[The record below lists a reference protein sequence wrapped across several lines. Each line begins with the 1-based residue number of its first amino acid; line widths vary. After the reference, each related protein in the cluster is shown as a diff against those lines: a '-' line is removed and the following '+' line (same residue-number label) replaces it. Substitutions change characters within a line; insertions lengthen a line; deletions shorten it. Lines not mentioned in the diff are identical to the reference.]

1 VIAEPDRHSDEL
13 PERARQPLRRRPGQL
28 IACGWCG
35 QQITLARVGRTPKWC
50 SDTCRH
56 RAWEATRAAV
66 AGVLAVRV
74 VDRNVEVEVP
84 VPVVER
90 VKVPMAPSGA
100 AWAPALLQLARQI
113 DAGRVYDRDLLALDE
128 ALGEVLRSL
137 ARRGSP
143 GRR

>member
-1 VIAEPDRHSDEL
+1 MAEPDRPPDE
-13 PERARQPLRRRPGQL
+13 PQERARRPLRRRPGQL

-35 QQITLARVGRTPKWC
+35 QQITLASVGRTPKWC

-56 RAWEATRAAV
+56 RAWEATRAAA

-74 VDRNVEVEVP
+74 VDRTVEVEVP

-90 VKVPMAPSGA
+90 VKVLVAPSGA
-100 AWAPALLQLARQI
+100 AWPPVLLQLARQI
-113 DAGRVYDRDLLALDE
+113 DTGRVYDRDLLALDD
-128 ALGEVLRSL
+128 ALGAVLRSL
-137 ARRGSP
+137 NRRGSP